1 MKRPVV
7 IIDFGGQYS
16 RLIARRIREL
26 KIWSEILPWNA
37 TVEEIEA
44 HNPLALILSG
54 GPASVYSPDAPGLQ
68 PGLLDKGWPVLGI
81 CYGMQLLVKLAGGS
95 VERAGKREYG
105 VLPVDIEASDPIFD
119 GIILPFRALMSHS
132 DYITQAPPGF
142 KVIASTQSTPVAAI
156 ANFDRKLYGVQF
168 HPEVAHTGQG
178 EVLLANFLQRVC
190 GIQQNWSMA
199 DYIDETVAA
208 VRNQIGTEKVIC
220 GLSGGVDSAVSAAL
234 VHKAVGDQL
243 TCFFVDNGLLRKNE
257 AEEVMKAFSGKGIKV
272 LQISA
277 QDRFLDKL
285 KGLTDPED
293 KRKAIGNQFIRE
305 FETAAAELGDAR
317 FLVQGTVYP
326 DVVESGSGT
335 SETIKSHHNVGG
347 LPADMKFELCE
358 PVRELFK
365 DEVREVGSRLGLP
378 DTVVWRQPFPGPG
391 LGIRVL
397 GEITEE
403 RLNIVREADA
413 IVREEIALAGLDR
426 EVWQYF
432 AALPGVRSVGVM
444 GDKRTYQ
451 ELVAVRAVTSV
462 DGMTADWARL
472 PWDVLERI
480 AHRIVN
486 EVDHVNRVVYD
497 ITGKPP
503 GTIEWE

>member
-16 RLIARRIREL
+16 RLIARRVREL

-37 TVEEIEA
+37 TVEEIES
-44 HNPLALILSG
+44 HNPQALILSG
-54 GPASVYSPDAPGLQ
+54 GPASVYAENAPSLD
-68 PGLLDKGWPVLGI
+68 PALLERGWPVLGI
-81 CYGMQLLVKLAGGS
+81 CYGMQLLVKLAGGK
-95 VERAGKREYG
+95 VERASKRENG
-105 VLPVDIEASDPIFD
+105 VMPVDIQSDPLFT
-119 GIILPFRALMSHS
+119 GVNLPFRALMTRN

-142 KVIASTQSTPVAAI
+142 QVIASTKSTPIAAVA
-156 ANFDRKLYGVQF
+156 DPVRKLYGVQF
-168 HPEVAHTGQG
+168 HPEVVDTGQG
-178 EVLLANFLQRVC
+178 EVLLSNFLQDIC
-190 GIQQNWSMA
+190 GIETNWTMA
-199 DYIDETVAA
+199 DYIQDTVEA
-208 VRNQIGTEKVIC
+208 VRAQIGQEQVIC

-243 TCFFVDNGLLRKNE
+243 TCFFVDHGLLRKDE

-272 LQISA
+272 LKIDARQ
-277 QDRFLDKL
+277 RFLDKL
-285 KGLTDPED
+285 KGLTDPEA
-293 KRKAIGNQFIRE
+293 KRKAIGAQFIRE
-305 FETAAAELGDAR
+305 FEAAAKELGDAK
-317 FLVQGTVYP
+317 FLVQGTVYS
-326 DVVESGSGT
+326 DVVESGNGT

-347 LPADMKFELCE
+347 LPEDMEFALCE

-378 DTVVWRQPFPGPG
+378 DSVVWRQPFPGPG

-397 GEITEE
+397 GEVTEE
-403 RLNIVREADA
+403 RLDIVREADA
-413 IVREEIALAGLDR
+413 ILREEIAAAGLDR

-432 AALPGVRSVGVM
+432 AILPGVRSVGVI
-444 GDKRTYQ
+444 GDQRTYQ
-451 ELVAVRAVTSV
+451 ELVAIRAITSV
-462 DGMTADWARL
+462 DGMTADWVRL
-472 PWDVLERI
+472 PWDLLERI
-480 AHRIVN
+480 SQRIAN